1 MFLCRVMVWR
11 GCVGRREGKRGRGK
25 KAKEREGGFSDKQ
38 NTEPN
43 FFQRIYDEFVYES
56 YASKSEHVSS
66 ILEYSSTGLK

>member
-1 MFLCRVMVWR
+1 M
-11 GCVGRREGKRGRGK
+11 GRREGERGRGK
-25 KAKEREGGFSDKQ
+25 KAKERERGGFSDKQ

-43 FFQRIYDEFVYES
+43 FFQRIYDELVYES